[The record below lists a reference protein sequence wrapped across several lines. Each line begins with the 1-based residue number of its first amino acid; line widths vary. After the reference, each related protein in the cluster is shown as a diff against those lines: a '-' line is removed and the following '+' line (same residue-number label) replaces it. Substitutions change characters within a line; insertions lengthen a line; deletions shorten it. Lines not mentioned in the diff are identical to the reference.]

1 MLLRSRKPR
10 FNRIMSKA
18 LAEKKLDPCMF
29 VSIRINFQK
38 PVTMGL
44 LLLFVFTHLFFYQD
58 LVHLR
63 KIKQLEPRYPVASA
77 NAMKV
82 SHHPLNFSHPI

>member
-1 MLLRSRKPR
+1 MLLKSRKAR

-18 LAEKKLDPCMF
+18 LAEKKLDPSKF

-44 LLLFVFTHLFFYQD
+44 LLLFVFTPLFFCQD

-63 KIKQLEPRYPVASA
+63 KIKQLEPR
-77 NAMKV
+77 
-82 SHHPLNFSHPI
+82 